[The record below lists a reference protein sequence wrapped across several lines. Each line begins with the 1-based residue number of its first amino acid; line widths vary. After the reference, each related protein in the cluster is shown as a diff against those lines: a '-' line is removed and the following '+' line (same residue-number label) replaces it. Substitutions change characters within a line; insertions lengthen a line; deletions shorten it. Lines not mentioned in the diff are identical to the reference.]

1 MKPFKILSFLLL
13 VFVTFGCRDKVDIDP
28 RDDVGT
34 DPETTQIEENP
45 AIIIPPNYNDFKPPA
60 AGQWFEDPAFGT
72 RIKRLTD
79 EQNINGWNSERA
91 MFSADDKYFVI
102 GKSNPNGSST
112 YIDAIGLF
120 DGRTG
125 DFLRDLPIS
134 GIDKSELRWSY
145 DPQVLVYPKEKKLM
159 AFNVETNEET
169 VLKEFPE
176 KLGKGKRNR
185 LCGGDGNDFDDT
197 GEWLLLNMGDTMFAY
212 NIRTGEEGPKK
223 DMSAYDWNYCTLSA
237 SGNYILANAESGQY
251 LFTRNWESE
260 RRILPNNSHLDF
272 GYLNGTEEC
281 LLSRIPKENDGQSWW
296 LQNGLTAGS
305 FIAVRLSD
313 GKIFE
318 ILRTTRWF
326 SPMVS
331 AVAGSNK
338 EYVCLAM
345 RGHKL
350 NPTQEWHP
358 YFGELILIPLKTGE
372 VKPIRLAHHRCRD
385 VEGGIDFWNQPEQWI
400 NHAGDRLFFR
410 SNMDNYLTE
419 DAKHDL
425 YMIELDL

>member
-1 MKPFKILSFLLL
+1 MKPYKILSFLLL
-13 VFVTFGCRDKVDIDP
+13 VFVTFGCGDNVDIDP
-28 RDDVGT
+28 KDDDGDIIDIVP
-34 DPETTQIEENP
+34 DPDATQIEENP

-60 AGQWFEDPAFGT
+60 AGQWFTDPAFGT
-72 RIKRLTD
+72 QIKRLTD
-79 EQNINGWNSERA
+79 EQNIIGWNSERA

-102 GKSNPNGSST
+102 GKSNP
-112 YIDAIGLF
+112 YKLGLF

-125 DFLRDLPIS
+125 DFIKDLPVS
-134 GIDKSELRWSY
+134 WKDNSEFRWSY
-145 DPQVLVYPKEKKLM
+145 DPQMLVYPRDNKLM

-176 KLGKGKRNR
+176 TLGKGKKNR

-223 DMSAYDWNYCTLSA
+223 DMSAYDWNYCTISA
-237 SGNYILANAESGQY
+237 SGNYILANTEGGQY

-281 LLSRIPKENDGQSWW
+281 LVSRIPSENDGQSWW
-296 LQNGLTAGS
+296 SEHGVGNGS
-305 FIAVRLSD
+305 FLAARLSD

-318 ILRTTRWF
+318 ILRSTRWF

-338 EYVCLAM
+338 EYVSLAM
-345 RGHKL
+345 RGHEL
-350 NPTQEWHP
+350 DPTQEWHP

-372 VKPIRLAHHRCRD
+372 IKPIRLAHHRCRN

-410 SNMDNYLTE
+410 SNMDNYRTE

>member
-1 MKPFKILSFLLL
+1 MNKILYFL
-13 VFVTFGCRDKVDIDP
+13 FFTIIAIGCNGKVD
-28 RDDVGT
+28 V
-34 DPETTQIEENP
+34 DPEKDPKEEDNEVTVIEQNP
-45 AIIIPPNYNDFKPPA
+45 AIIIPPNYEGFKPPA
-60 AGQWFEDPAFGT
+60 AGEWFTDPAFGT
-72 RIKRLTD
+72 PIKRLTD
-79 EQNINGWNSERA
+79 EQNILGWNSERA
-91 MFSADDKYFVI
+91 MFSADDKYFAI
-102 GKSNPNGSST
+102 AKSNP
-112 YIDAIGLF
+112 YKLGLF

-125 DFLRDLPIS
+125 DFIKDLPVS
-134 GIDKSELRWSY
+134 WKDNSEFRWSY
-145 DPQVLVYPKEKKLM
+145 DPQMLVYPKGNRLM
-159 AFNVETNEET
+159 AYNVETDEET
-169 VLKEFPE
+169 ILKEFPE
-176 KLGKGKRNR
+176 TLGKGTKNR
-185 LCGGDGNDFDDT
+185 LCGGDGNDFDDS
-197 GEWLLLNMGDTMFAY
+197 GEWLLLNMGDIMFAY

-251 LFTRNWESE
+251 LFTRDWESE

-281 LLSRIPKENDGQSWW
+281 LVSRIPEWNDGKLWW
-296 LQNGLTAGS
+296 FEHGVGNGS
-305 FIAVRLSD
+305 FLAARLSD

-318 ILRTTRWF
+318 LLRTTKWF

-331 AVAGSNK
+331 GVAGSNK
-338 EYVCLAM
+338 QYVCLAM

-350 NPTQEWHP
+350 NPTEEWHP

-410 SNMDNYLTE
+410 SNMDNFLNE